1 MSKISSYVFYAL
13 MAITLI
19 VCFLFY
25 VIGDLESVD
34 TTAGPMDA
42 SEYTSAL
49 IGWAYALIIIAAVA
63 TLAYALYTF
72 ITKLTYNVKSVIT
85 PMVSVAAVGILL
97 LATYYGADTTP
108 IAITG
113 YEGSQE
119 PWVYQLSNMCIVS
132 AVVLAFIALVVTLL
146 GFAAKYL
153 PNKK

>member
-1 MSKISSYVFYAL
+1 MLNKISSYVFYVL
-13 MAITLI
+13 MAITLV
-19 VCFLFY
+19 VCGMFY
-25 VIGDLESVD
+25 LGGEETVA
-34 TTAGPMDA
+34 TTAGDTIAP
-42 SEYTSAL
+42 ENTSVL
-49 IGWAYALIIIAAVA
+49 IGWAYALIIVAAVA

-72 ITKLTYNVKSVIT
+72 VTKLTYNVKSVIT
-85 PMVSVAAVGILL
+85 PIVSVVAVGALL
-97 LATYYGADTTP
+97 LATYFGADTTP

-132 AVVLAFIALVVTLL
+132 AVVLAVIAIIVTIL